1 MIYLTMM
8 IFVKEGK
15 EQIFD
20 EFEAQAIPILKD
32 YQGELI
38 YRIRT
43 KKEDY
48 LVNSEET
55 PYEIHF
61 ISFPSEE
68 DFHRFAKDERRKE
81 FIHLKEES
89 IKYSYLVKG
98 VKL

>member
-15 EQIFD
+15 EQVFE
-20 EFEAQAIPILKD
+20 EFEEQAIPILKD
-32 YQGELI
+32 YHGELI
-38 YRIRT
+38 YRVRP
-43 KKEDY
+43 KKDEY
-48 LVNSEET
+48 LVKNEDA

-61 ISFPSEE
+61 ISFRSDD
-68 DFHRFAKDERRKE
+68 DFVRFTNDKRKAE

-98 VKL
+98 NKL